1 MLRLMLYKKLQYC
14 LEEEIHGT
22 IWTKQD
28 KHVSNFKAFNRKSQI
43 NFFKNLLSSSQR
55 PNLKKILVPNLIK
68 EKCPNPF
75 FAILYNW

>member
-28 KHVSNFKAFNRKSQI
+28 KHVSHFKAFNRKSQI
-43 NFFKNLLSSSQR
+43 NFFKPIFDLVDKIGLLVM
-55 PNLKKILVPNLIK
+55 L
-68 EKCPNPF
+68 
-75 FAILYNW
+75 

>member
-28 KHVSNFKAFNRKSQI
+28 KHVSHFKAFNRKSQI
-43 NFFKNLLSSSQR
+43 NFFKQNVESAFWFT
-55 PNLKKILVPNLIK
+55 KTKF
-68 EKCPNPF
+68 EKNTS
-75 FAILYNW
+75 I

>member
-1 MLRLMLYKKLQYC
+1 MLRLMLYKKLQYW

-28 KHVSNFKAFNRKSQI
+28 KHVSHFKAFNRKSQI
-43 NFFKNLLSSSQR
+43 NLFK
-55 PNLKKILVPNLIK
+55 PKKEECSK
-68 EKCPNPF
+68 FF

>member
-28 KHVSNFKAFNRKSQI
+28 KHVSHFKAFNRKSQI
-43 NFFKNLLSSSQR
+43 NFFK
-55 PNLKKILVPNLIK
+55 PKILVSNLIK
-68 EKCPNPF
+68 EECPDLF
-75 FAILYNW
+75 FAMLYNW

>member
-28 KHVSNFKAFNRKSQI
+28 KNFSHFKAFNRKSQI
-43 NFFKNLLSSSQR
+43 ITFLSRFST
-55 PNLKKILVPNLIK
+55 LLIK
-68 EKCPNPF
+68 S
-75 FAILYNW
+75 AY